1 MLIIITRYSHRTED
15 LFFSTSSL
23 RQNSVTLC
31 TLLIRTS
38 TLSAPRWQ
46 RSKMHTTC
54 VSSSSLAV
62 ANTSSAKQTFHV
74 VALPVTLI
82 LHTVW
87 CFVTSAV
94 KASLCSDC
102 FGVVATWRRKCRFI
116 VVTERAEE
124 AWRKAGQHRVAMGI
138 LRKTYSPGIIW
149 AYDRKICSINSYLLV
164 YTCEKVQTRIGVL
177 MLMVDL
183 SLLYFANNLTT

>member
-1 MLIIITRYSHRTED
+1 MQIIITRYSHRTED

-23 RQNSVTLC
+23 RHSVTLC

-46 RSKMHTTC
+46 RSKMHMTC

-82 LHTVW
+82 LNMML
-87 CFVTSAV
+87 CYFDV
-94 KASLCSDC
+94 KAKLCSDC
-102 FGVVATWRRKCRFI
+102 FGVVATWLRKCRFT

-124 AWRKAGQHRVAMGI
+124 AWRQAGQHRVAMGI

-164 YTCEKVQTRIGVL
+164 YTCEKVQTRRL
-177 MLMVDL
+177 ANWCWWSTCHYC
-183 SLLYFANNLTT
+183 SLPTT